1 MRLLKE
7 VKYFTLLRLEVP
19 AAADEIYKKA
29 DTYRTYIVAL
39 DMIVDNY
46 NVIKTCLLPVEE
58 PLVKKKIQEMEEEM
72 KPGLEQIKWKA
83 TNIDEF
89 I

>member
-19 AAADEIYKKA
+19 ASADEIYKKA

>member
-1 MRLLKE
+1 
-7 VKYFTLLRLEVP
+7 
-19 AAADEIYKKA
+19 
-29 DTYRTYIVAL
+29 
-39 DMIVDNY
+39 MIVDNY

-72 KPGLEQIKWKA
+72 KPGLELIKWKA